1 MGRLEQLNAKN
12 NIIHEEEWDQLIAKH
27 KLRFDLWT
35 ILELHKE
42 LNVTQ
47 ISNFIEHSKSTV
59 ARHLKLMEKDGLL
72 ISTITS
78 PTIKGRIPSK
88 IYRINPRF
96 KEIESELELTNFSDD
111 PAKLKQFYKKE
122 INNYRKLS
130 YNITQMFDYLD
141 PLLDLLENN
150 LGDINEAKEIYDKYL
165 SFVDEPIFLY
175 FDKKRAQKLIDLRT
189 EYIFKLHK
197 LAMEEE
203 LNSDEALVYF
213 DISLPLA
220 ALFELKRKIKRAQTN
235 EQYISELKTLIKK
248 V

>member
-1 MGRLEQLNAKN
+1 LNAKS

-27 KLRFDLWT
+27 KLRFDIWT

-59 ARHLKLMEKDGLL
+59 ARHLKLMEKDDLL

-96 KEIESELELTNFSDD
+96 KETESELERTNLSDD
-111 PAKLKQFYKKE
+111 PEKLKQFYKKE

-141 PLLDLLENN
+141 PLLDLLENR
-150 LGDINEAKEIYDKYL
+150 LGDMEEAKKIYDKYL
-165 SFVDEPIFLY
+165 SFIDEPIFLY
-175 FDKKRAQKLIDLRT
+175 FDKSRAQKLIELRT
-189 EYIFKLHK
+189 EYALKLYK

-203 LNSDEALVYF
+203 LNPDEALVYF
-213 DISLPLA
+213 DISLPIA
-220 ALFELKRKIKRAQTN
+220 SLFELKRKTKRAQID
-235 EQYISELKTLIKK
+235 EQYISKLETLIKK

>member
-1 MGRLEQLNAKN
+1 MNAKN

-27 KLRFDLWT
+27 KLRFDIWT

-59 ARHLKLMEKDGLL
+59 ARHLKLMEKDDLL

-96 KEIESELELTNFSDD
+96 KETESELERTNLSDD
-111 PAKLKQFYKKE
+111 PEKLKQFYKKE

-141 PLLDLLENN
+141 PLLDLLEKH
-150 LGDINEAKEIYDKYL
+150 LGDINEAKKIYDEYL

-175 FDKKRAQKLIDLRT
+175 FDKTRAQKLIDLRT
-189 EYIFKLHK
+189 EYVLKLHK

-203 LNSDEALVYF
+203 LNPDEALVYF

-220 ALFELKRKIKRAQTN
+220 SLFELKRKIKRAQID
-235 EQYISELKTLIKK
+235 EQYIYKLETLIKK

>member
-1 MGRLEQLNAKN
+1 LIDQLEEKN
-12 NIIHEEEWDQLIAKH
+12 HNTYEEEWDQLIAKH
-27 KLRFDLWT
+27 KLRFDIWT
-35 ILELHKE
+35 MLELHKE

-47 ISNFIEHSKSTV
+47 ISNYIEHSKSTV
-59 ARHLKLMEKDGLL
+59 ARHLKLMEKDSLL

-88 IYRINPRF
+88 IYRINPKF
-96 KEIESELELTNFSDD
+96 KETKPELERADLSDD
-111 PAKLKQFYKKE
+111 PEKLKQFYKRE

-130 YNITQMFDYLD
+130 YNITQLLDYLD
-141 PLLDLLENN
+141 PLLDLLENH
-150 LGDINEAKEIYDKYL
+150 LGDINEARKIYDEYL

-175 FDKKRAQKLIDLRT
+175 FDKTRAQKLIDLRT
-189 EYIFKLHK
+189 EYVLKLHK

-203 LNSDEALVYF
+203 LNSKEALVYF

-220 ALFELKRKIKRAQTN
+220 SLYELKRKIKRAQTD
-235 EQYISELKTLIKK
+235 EQYISKLETLIKK